1 MQKPT
6 SSSATQVVIKPVGA
20 RDEQL
25 LAAIVELGDRF
36 NKTLGFMPPAAYA
49 QAAAENR
56 LLAAMAG
63 RKLVGYTL
71 FSLPRQQ
78 IRLTHLCVDPDS
90 RGQGIGRLL
99 VDEISARHHDRSGIV
114 LKCRKDY
121 GYDAM
126 WRQLGFEARNE
137 VDGRGKDR
145 KPLVVWSRDHN
156 HPHLFSDLESTALLS
171 VAMDCNVFADLHSSG
186 ERHGAQESR
195 TLTSDWLAGLVDLA
209 VLPQL
214 KAEIGKITDSAERRR
229 QLQATHGYTEPS
241 VSRNDADRLI
251 EELRSAVQAHIGDKR
266 QLSQNDLRDLR
277 YVAESSASGILF
289 LVTRDEF
296 LASLSDIAMSVCQVR
311 ILRPSDIVLHVD
323 ELTRAQVY
331 QPGDLLGTSLTVQS
345 IPAGQEQGHLV
356 FLNKAAGERRNGFVA
371 ELRRLATHPARW
383 VRQQVVDAE
392 GTIAAIYGYGVRDG
406 QLVVPLLRVLDGHPM
421 HQTLARQILFRLRD
435 HCRRSGV
442 RLLSLTD
449 SHLQPSVRIAAGED
463 GFREHDKALVTL
475 VLDVCAEA
483 QTVDEQAQS
492 AAALIG
498 LQVSAVPAAMP
509 AAAAAALERAW
520 WPAKITDSQLPCFLV
535 PIQPLWSSDLFG
547 VPSALTPRAD
557 HLGISREHVYY
568 RAARSHGEKV
578 PARILWYASSDKNQ
592 SVSAVIACS
601 SFDTTVVDTG
611 RSLYNRFRHLGVWGL
626 DDILRACGDRGQA
639 RALLF
644 SDTEI
649 FPRPVGLHKV
659 QSLAAQRGHPL
670 GVQSIFALTPDL
682 FSAIYQ
688 EGQPAQ

>member
-1 MQKPT
+1 MQKRE
-6 SSSATQVVIKPVGA
+6 SSSATQALIRAVGP

-25 LAAIVELGDRF
+25 LAGIVRLGDRF

-49 QAAAENR
+49 EAAAENR
-56 LLAAMAG
+56 LLAAMVG

-78 IRLTHLCVDPDS
+78 IRLTHLCVDPGS

-137 VDGRGKDR
+137 VDGRSKAR
-145 KPLVVWSRDHN
+145 KPLVVWSRDHG

-186 ERHGAQESR
+186 ERHGARESR

-214 KAEIGKITDSAERRR
+214 KAEIGEIGDSTERRR
-229 QLQATHGYTEPS
+229 QLQAIHNYTEPS

-251 EELRSAVQAHIGDKR
+251 DELRSEVQAHLGDKR
-266 QLSQNDLRDLR
+266 QLSQSDLRDLR
-277 YVAESSASGILF
+277 YVAESSAGGILF

-311 ILRPSDIVLHVD
+311 ILKPSDIVLHVD

-331 QPGDLLGTSLTVQS
+331 QPGDLLGTSLTVQAVS
-345 IPAGQEQGHLV
+345 AGQEQAQLA
-356 FLNKAAGERRNGFVA
+356 FLNEASGERRNDFAA
-371 ELRRLATHPARW
+371 ELRRLAAHPARW
-383 VRQQVVDAE
+383 VRLQVVDAE
-392 GTIAAIYGYGVRDG
+392 GTVAATYSYGVRDG
-406 QLVVPLLRVLDGHPM
+406 RLVVPLLRVLDGHPM

-435 HCRRSGV
+435 HCRDSGV

-463 GFREHDKALVTL
+463 GFRDHDKALVTL
-475 VLDVCAEA
+475 VLDVCADA
-483 QTVDEQAQS
+483 HTVNEQAQAV
-492 AAALIG
+492 AAFIG
-498 LQVSAVPAAMP
+498 LQVPAVSAAMP
-509 AAAAAALERAW
+509 AAVATALERAW
-520 WPAKITDSQLPCFLV
+520 WPVKITDSQLPCFLV
-535 PIQPLWSSDLFG
+535 PIQPMWSSDLFG
-547 VPSALTPRAD
+547 VPSALIPRDD
-557 HLGISREHVYY
+557 HLGVSREHVYY
-568 RAARSHGEKV
+568 RAARSRGEKV

-592 SVSAVIACS
+592 SISAVIACS
-601 SFDTTVVDTG
+601 RFDATVVDTG
-611 RSLYNRFRHLGVWGL
+611 GSLYNRFRHLGVWGL
-626 DDILRACGDRGQA
+626 DDILRACGARGQA

-659 QSLAAQRGHPL
+659 QSLAAQRGHRL
-670 GVQSIFALTPDL
+670 GVQSVFEISPDL

-688 EGQPAQ
+688 EGRPAQ

>member
-1 MQKPT
+1 MQKPKPAP
-6 SSSATQVVIKPVGA
+6 ATEILIRLVGA
-20 RDEQL
+20 RDEEL

-36 NKTLGFMPPAAYA
+36 NKRLGFMPPAAYA
-49 QAAAENR
+49 QAAAEKR
-56 LLAAMAG
+56 LLAAMDG

-90 RGQGIGRLL
+90 RGQGIARLL

-145 KPLVVWSRDHN
+145 KPLVVWSRDHD
-156 HPHLFSDLESTALLS
+156 HPHLFSDLESTALLT

-186 ERHGAQESR
+186 QRHGAEESR

-214 KAEIGKITDSAERRR
+214 KAEIGKISDSAERRR
-229 QLQATHGYTEPS
+229 QLQATHGYAEPS
-241 VSRNDADRLI
+241 VSRNDADRLFA
-251 EELRSAVQAHIGDKR
+251 ELRSAVQIHIGDKR
-266 QLSQNDLRDLR
+266 QLSENDLRDLR
-277 YVAESSASGILF
+277 YVAECSASGILF
-289 LVTRDEF
+289 LVTRDGF
-296 LASLSDIAMSVCQVR
+296 LASLSDIAMSVCEVR

-331 QPGDLLGTSLTVQS
+331 QPGDLLGTSLTVRAV
-345 IPAGQEQGHLV
+345 PAGQEQGQLA
-356 FLNKAAGERRNGFVA
+356 FLNKAAGERRNDFVA
-371 ELRRLATHPARW
+371 ELRRLAAHPARW
-383 VRQQVVDAE
+383 VRQQVIDAE
-392 GTIAAIYGYGVRDG
+392 GTVAAIYGYGVRDG

-449 SHLQPSVRIAAGED
+449 GRLQPSVRIAARED
-463 GFREHDKALVTL
+463 GFREHAGTLVTL
-475 VLDVCAEA
+475 VLDVCADA
-483 QTVDEQAQS
+483 RAVDEQAQF
-492 AAALIG
+492 AAALVG
-498 LQVSAVPAAMP
+498 LQIPAVPAAMP

-535 PIQPLWSSDLFG
+535 PIQPMWSSDLFG
-547 VPSALTPRAD
+547 VPSALIPRDD

-568 RAARSHGEKV
+568 RAARSRGEKV

-601 SFDTTVVDTG
+601 RFDATVVDTG

-626 DDILRACGDRGQA
+626 DDILRVCGDRGQA

-659 QSLAAQRGHPL
+659 KSLAAQRQHPL
-670 GVQSIFALTPDL
+670 GVQSVFEITPDL

>member
-1 MQKPT
+1 MQKPK
-6 SSSATQVVIKPVGA
+6 SSSATQVLIKLVGA
-20 RDEQL
+20 RDEL
-25 LAAIVELGDRF
+25 VLAAIVELGDRF
-36 NKTLGFMPPAAYA
+36 NKTLGFMPPAAYV
-49 QAAAENR
+49 QAAEENR

-90 RGQGIGRLL
+90 RGQGIARLL

-145 KPLVVWSRDHN
+145 KPLVVWSRDHD
-156 HPHLFSDLESTALLS
+156 HPHLFSDLESTALLT

-186 ERHGAQESR
+186 ERHGAEESR

-214 KAEIGKITDSAERRR
+214 KAEIGKITNAAERRR
-229 QLQATHGYTEPS
+229 QLQATHGYAEPS
-241 VSRNDADRLI
+241 VSRSEADRLFA
-251 EELRSAVQAHIGDKR
+251 ELRSAVQIHIGDRR
-266 QLSQNDLRDLR
+266 QLSENDLRDLR

-289 LVTRDEF
+289 LVTRDGF

-331 QPGDLLGTSLTVQS
+331 QPGDLLGTSLTVRAV
-345 IPAGQEQGHLV
+345 PAGQEQGQLA
-356 FLNKAAGERRNGFVA
+356 FLNKAGGERRNDFVA
-371 ELRRLATHPARW
+371 ELRRLAAHPARW
-383 VRQQVVDAE
+383 VRQQVIDAE
-392 GTIAAIYGYGVRDG
+392 GTVAAIYGYGVRDG
-406 QLVVPLLRVLDGHPM
+406 QLVVPLLRALDGHPM

-449 SHLQPSVRIAAGED
+449 RRLQPSVRIAARED
-463 GFREHDKALVTL
+463 GFREHDGTLVTL
-475 VLDVCAEA
+475 VLDVCADA
-483 QTVDEQAQS
+483 RTVDEQAQS
-492 AAALIG
+492 AAALVG
-498 LQVSAVPAAMP
+498 LQIPAVPAAMP

-520 WPAKITDSQLPCFLV
+520 WPAKITDSQTSRSRRLDSLRFRTGSHPAPIAAHQHDHCGRHDGHDRNRGHHQVAHGHPVFAPDRSSRPALRPHRRRLP
-535 PIQPLWSSDLFG
+535 G
-547 VPSALTPRAD
+547 NRTHSALDAD
-557 HLGISREHVYY
+557 RSLLGSSSPLTLPPSSNFS
-568 RAARSHGEKV
+568 ARWPNAESARTASAGESPTSIERRV
-578 PARILWYASSDKNQ
+578 PALGRPMHQGVGGPGRDAGGAEIV
-592 SVSAVIACS
+592 VSP
-601 SFDTTVVDTG
+601 
-611 RSLYNRFRHLGVWGL
+611 
-626 DDILRACGDRGQA
+626 QA
-639 RALLF
+639 RG
-644 SDTEI
+644 
-649 FPRPVGLHKV
+649 PV
-659 QSLAAQRGHPL
+659 R
-670 GVQSIFALTPDL
+670 
-682 FSAIYQ
+682 
-688 EGQPAQ
+688 